1 MRKSKLWDFLKPA
14 LILAA
19 VTACCGLVLSGVNA
33 LTASHIARRN
43 AEAANAARRLVI
55 DASQFDEKT
64 AKVDGETVIYH
75 EAKAADGTL
84 VGYVFTATV
93 SGKSGG
99 LCVMTGIAADGTVTG
114 VTVTDDDETA
124 NYVEKVEKGGLFA
137 AFKGKP
143 AQKFTLGK
151 DIDAVS
157 QATKTSK
164 GVVDGV
170 NRAVR
175 YFTQLKGG
183 AADE

>member
-1 MRKSKLWDFLKPA
+1 MRKNDLWGFLKPA

-19 VTACCGLVLSGVNA
+19 ITACCGLVLSGVNA
-33 LTASHIARRN
+33 LTASHIARRQ
-43 AEAANAARRLVI
+43 AEAANAARKIVI
-55 DASQFDEKT
+55 DAATFDEKT
-64 AKVDGETVIYH
+64 AAFDGAQVTYH

-93 SGKSGG
+93 SGKAGG
-99 LCVMTGIAADGTVTG
+99 LCVMTGIAADGTVAG
-114 VTVTDDDETA
+114 VTVTDDEETA

-137 AFKGKP
+137 AFKGRP
-143 AQKFTLGK
+143 AQNFTLGE

-170 NRAVR
+170 NRAVA
-175 YFTQLKGG
+175 YYTQLKGG